1 MKAAIWYLHAHF
13 FFYTPTVKRSMR
25 GKPEGRG
32 SGLGRGSIIQF
43 TNTKYFGKNIKEKG
57 AQKIVGVQIATPK
70 FIVN

>member
-1 MKAAIWYLHAHF
+1 
-13 FFYTPTVKRSMR
+13 MR